1 MRVMDA
7 TPSPMKRPILS
18 TAAALLIGLAQGQ
31 TYFYIDQIAVAPD
44 PATTADAVELQLI
57 GNLSSTGS
65 YIVSAQASVSASLVS
80 VTLVAAST
88 GGLTVLVPHT
98 EAISLGQLPAGTYS
112 IEIATGSSG
121 ILDSAPAEQHTFT
134 VTEGGSPCDQLDVL
148 SVHWAP
154 FSDTALV
161 VNVVNNSTTLFDYPN
176 FILLGTMG
184 DTLAKET
191 VSAFGLSGESWHV
204 LRLQDGVSFEE
215 PIVNGTLELWT
226 DFTTDLACSWNL
238 EDVPLCLPPPCAS
251 IKLTL
256 GNFGGMLVT
265 GDFAWTLTDASLT
278 PIATGTFTLD
288 LNNQFAEVGQCLSPG
303 QYGLSVAPL
312 GPPLPGGSLVYGVA
326 GPGDITGP
334 SQPLSWNQPLI
345 MPFSFYAPCVQGGT
359 GIPDAPIH
367 PWTVIQQDGDILVRA
382 PDGRPVGA
390 VEVLDAMGRTVA
402 AASAPSSELRM
413 ACSAQGLLL
422 VRAGGR
428 AWKVVR

>member
-1 MRVMDA
+1 
-7 TPSPMKRPILS
+7 MKRSVLS
-18 TAAALLIGLAQGQ
+18 AVAALLIGLAQGQ

-44 PATTADAVELQLI
+44 PATTADEVELQLI

-65 YIVSAQASVSASLVS
+65 YIVSAQASVTASLIS
-80 VTLVAAST
+80 ITLVAAST

-112 IEIATGSSG
+112 IEFTSGSSG
-121 ILDSAPAEQHTFT
+121 ILDSAPAQQHAFT
-134 VTEGGSPCDQLDVL
+134 VAESGSPCDQLDVL

-176 FILLGTMG
+176 FILLGTTG

-204 LRLQDGVSFEE
+204 LRLQDGVSFDE
-215 PIVNGTLELWT
+215 PILNGTLELWT
-226 DFTTDLACSWNL
+226 EFTTNLACSWNL

-251 IKLTL
+251 ITLTL

-265 GDFAWTLTDASLT
+265 GDFAWTLTDASISA

-288 LNNQFAEVGQCLSPG
+288 LNNQYTEVAQCLSPG
-303 QYGLSVAPL
+303 QYGLSVTPL
-312 GPPLPGGSLVYGVA
+312 GPPLPGGNLVYGVA
-326 GPGDITGP
+326 GQGGVAGP
-334 SQPLSWNQPLI
+334 SQTVSWGPPVI
-345 MPFSFYAPCVQGGT
+345 MLFSFYAPCVEGGT
-359 GIPDAPIH
+359 GMPDAPLRH
-367 PWTVIQQDGDILVRA
+367 WTVIELDGEILVRN
-382 PDGRPVGA
+382 PEGRPVGA

-402 AASAPSSELRM
+402 AASTRSSELRLP
-413 ACSAQGLLL
+413 CNAQGLLL